1 MKNDNLVYK
10 LRLFKLQYYLNKGGL
25 NLWDWLNSDLQ
36 EKIINLKI
44 SIEVVD
50 KSIFNE
56 IYFSKIFLK
65 TRRFK
70 TPKNNYYLFN
80 IDNISIPT
88 IDYTNLVSKPIVVS
102 YYQ

>member
-1 MKNDNLVYK
+1 MKNNNLVEK
-10 LRLFKLQYYLNKGGL
+10 KRLFKLQYYLNKGGL

-70 TPKNNYYLFN
+70 TPKNNYYLFD
-80 IDNISIPT
+80 IDTSIPT
-88 IDYTNLVSKPIVVS
+88 IDYTNLVSKSIVVN

>member
-1 MKNDNLVYK
+1 M
-10 LRLFKLQYYLNKGGL
+10 GGL

-36 EKIINLKI
+36 EKIITLKI
-44 SIEVVD
+44 SIEIVD

-70 TPKNNYYLFN
+70 ASKNNYHYTNLN
-80 IDNISIPT
+80 NNLIPT
-88 IDYTNLVSKPIVVS
+88 INYNNIILKPIVIT
-102 YYQ
+102 YYDYENRCL